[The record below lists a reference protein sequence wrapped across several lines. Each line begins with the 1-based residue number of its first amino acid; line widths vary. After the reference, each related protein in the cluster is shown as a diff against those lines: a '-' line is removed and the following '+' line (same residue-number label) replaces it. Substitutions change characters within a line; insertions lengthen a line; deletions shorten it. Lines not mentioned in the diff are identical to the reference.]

1 MKAELSPATEKH
13 TVLDNPLLAA
23 ASPLMNAVVQI
34 RQAVSHDDP
43 AGLRQ
48 QLADEIRLFENRC
61 RREDLPF
68 EMIIGARYCLCA
80 MLDEAA
86 AQTPWGNRGVW
97 SGNGLLVTFHNEA
110 WGGDK
115 FFQLLSRL
123 SQNPDQHVWLL
134 EVINYCLLLG
144 YEGRYRTMDNGRS
157 LRDAI
162 RDRLA
167 VLIANVRETP
177 QHSRLS
183 PPVELPQESTPWR
196 PPVPLWAC
204 ISITAFIA
212 CLIFS
217 SLNWRLGNSAA
228 LLLQQIWQ
236 TPLPE
241 TVAGQRGSVSQAL
254 TDLRLRLSDL
264 ITAHQLDVVDTSSG
278 SRVILPVDG
287 LFNASGTVL
296 SAEGRAL
303 IARVATAL
311 EAVHGTL
318 LISVFSDDMPR
329 REERFP
335 SSYEYSQ
342 AQASAIASLMQQL
355 IAQPGVSIRT
365 QGRGDSGAL
374 MPNDSAQNR
383 AQNRRV
389 EITLFVAPENDD
401 SSSSTG
407 KS

>member
-287 LFNASGTVL
+287 LFNASVTSGIRAIIAAMLQSFNPQRLEEHARRDGALPRLAL
-296 SAEGRAL
+296 SASRKAAL
-303 IARVATAL
+303 WDYFVRHYQNTSGDLEDDFHSLFGEAFLQAYEMEVNQYKDSQTA
-311 EAVHGTL
+311 E
-318 LISVFSDDMPR
+318 D
-329 REERFP
+329 ER
-335 SSYEYSQ
+335 
-342 AQASAIASLMQQL
+342 
-355 IAQPGVSIRT
+355 
-365 QGRGDSGAL
+365 
-374 MPNDSAQNR
+374 
-383 AQNRRV
+383 
-389 EITLFVAPENDD
+389 
-401 SSSSTG
+401 
-407 KS
+407 